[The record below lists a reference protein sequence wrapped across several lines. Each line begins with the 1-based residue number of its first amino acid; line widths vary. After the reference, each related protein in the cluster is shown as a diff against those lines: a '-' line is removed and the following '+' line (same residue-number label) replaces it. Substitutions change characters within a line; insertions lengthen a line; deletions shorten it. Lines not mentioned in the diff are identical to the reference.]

1 MLRLAA
7 ALSLPLFL
15 LLPAGP
21 AGAGGGHDLRVTRL
35 ATEYADNPLGID
47 VATPR
52 LSWTLA
58 SGTRG
63 QAQTAYQILVA
74 SSADR
79 LAAGRADVWDSGRVH
94 SGQSVNVDYGGPA
107 LASRTR
113 YHWKVRVWDRDGAPS
128 DWSGPAWWETAL
140 RAGD

>member
-21 AGAGGGHDLRVTRL
+21 AGAGGGHDLRVTHL

-58 SGTRG
+58 SGSPARRRPRTSSSSRPAPTG
-63 QAQTAYQILVA
+63 SPPAAPTSGTPAA
-74 SSADR
+74 SAP
-79 LAAGRADVWDSGRVH
+79 DSR
-94 SGQSVNVDYGGPA
+94 
-107 LASRTR
+107 
-113 YHWKVRVWDRDGAPS
+113 
-128 DWSGPAWWETAL
+128 
-140 RAGD
+140 